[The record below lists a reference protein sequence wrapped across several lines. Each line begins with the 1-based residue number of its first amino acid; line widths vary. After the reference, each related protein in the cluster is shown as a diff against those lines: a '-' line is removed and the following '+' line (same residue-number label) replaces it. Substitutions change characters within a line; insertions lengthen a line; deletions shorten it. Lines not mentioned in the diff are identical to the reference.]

1 MRILL
6 ILLAGVFFAQC
17 GNLEQKNV
25 DATFV
30 AQDLDVEAFALKMKE
45 TPGIVLD
52 VRTPEE
58 VQRGKIKGA
67 VEMDFY
73 ADDFEQQLATLD
85 STQVIFVYCAK
96 GGRSSKAMDLL
107 SNMGCKTVYN
117 LDGGMGAWLGAKMP
131 VEN

>member
-6 ILLAGVFFAQC
+6 VLLAGFLFVQC
-17 GNLEQKNV
+17 GNVEQKNA
-25 DATFV
+25 DPSFV
-30 AQDLDVEAFALKMKE
+30 AEDLNVEEFAQKMEE

-58 VQRGKIKGA
+58 VSRGKIKGA

-73 ADDFEQQLATLD
+73 SDDFDQQLAGLD
-85 STQVIFVYCAK
+85 SSKVIFVYCAK
-96 GGRSSKAMDLL
+96 GGRSSKAMNKL

-131 VEN
+131 VEK

>member
-1 MRILL
+1 MRILF
-6 ILLAGVFFAQC
+6 ILLAGFLFVQC
-17 GNLEQKNV
+17 GNVEQKNT
-25 DATFV
+25 DPNLV
-30 AQDLDVEAFALKMKE
+30 AEDLNVEEFAQQMKD

-58 VQRGKIKGA
+58 VSRGKIKGA

-73 ADDFEQQLATLD
+73 ADDFDQQLASLD
-85 STQVIFVYCAK
+85 SSKVIFVYCAK
-96 GGRSSKAMDLL
+96 GGRSSKTMNKL

-131 VEN
+131 VEK

>member
-1 MRILL
+1 MRILF
-6 ILLAGVFFAQC
+6 ILLAGFLFVQC
-17 GNLEQKNV
+17 GNVEQKNT
-25 DATFV
+25 DPNFV
-30 AQDLDVEAFALKMKE
+30 AEDLNVEEFAQQMKD

-58 VQRGKIKGA
+58 VSRGKIKGA

-73 ADDFEQQLATLD
+73 ADDFDQQLASLD
-85 STQVIFVYCAK
+85 SSKVIFVYCAK
-96 GGRSSKAMDLL
+96 GGRSSKAMNKL

-131 VEN
+131 VEK